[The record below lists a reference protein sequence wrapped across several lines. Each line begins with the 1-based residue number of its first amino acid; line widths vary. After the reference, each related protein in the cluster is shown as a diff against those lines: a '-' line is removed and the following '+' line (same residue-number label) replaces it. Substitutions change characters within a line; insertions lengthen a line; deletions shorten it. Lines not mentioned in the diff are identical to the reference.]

1 MRRRGEGCFKWKFQA
16 LQLGGI
22 AYTRGAILGARVD
35 GGHQWAAVKVG
46 FHILFLS
53 RKLLVD
59 LRHDLIAIFVTARH
73 CEQHILRLLK
83 CRMLGK
89 ATTLDP
95 VLRGKKQNSELKR
108 QRPLD
113 DSFARLP
120 THAVRRRIEEGERHH
135 SRHSFP
141 GVGVA

>member
-16 LQLGGI
+16 LQLGDI

-35 GGHQWAAVKVG
+35 GGHQGATTVKVG

-73 CEQHILRLLK
+73 CEQHILFAQVSHAGQSDNVGSCTPGEKAKFGTETATAFRRFLRAPGDA
-83 CRMLGK
+83 CRP
-89 ATTLDP
+89 AQD
-95 VLRGKKQNSELKR
+95 
-108 QRPLD
+108 
-113 DSFARLP
+113 
-120 THAVRRRIEEGERHH
+120 
-135 SRHSFP
+135 
-141 GVGVA
+141 